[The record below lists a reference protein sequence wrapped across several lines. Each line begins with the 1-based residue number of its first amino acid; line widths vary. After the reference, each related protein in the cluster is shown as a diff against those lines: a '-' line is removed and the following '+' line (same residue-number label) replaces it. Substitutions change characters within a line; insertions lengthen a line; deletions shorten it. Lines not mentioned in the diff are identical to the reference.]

1 MTLYQEIAD
10 KIELIKFKFMILDD
24 KAEIFDLLNPK
35 LVALSK
41 DLDNI
46 LFYIN
51 DIVHTIKNEDQK
63 ILKICT

>member
-10 KIELIKFKFMILDD
+10 KIKLIKFKFMILDD
-24 KAEIFDLLNPK
+24 KEEIFDYLNPK

-51 DIVHTIKNEDQK
+51 DIVYTKKNEDQK